1 MTISFHKLG
10 FLLLTACTGLAHA
23 DSVHAWSTT
32 SNVTTLMVPVLAGV
46 ATMANHD
53 GEGTQQLILSMG
65 SAVLAAEV
73 LKQGIHSNR
82 PDGSDNKSFPSAHT
96 TLAFSAA
103 AFLDRR
109 YGEQYAATW
118 TPALYGLAALT
129 GVARV
134 QANKHHWV
142 DVVAG
147 GAIGYGSSYYW
158 AQPVH
163 GGRVSV
169 LPLQGGLMVGW
180 ARPLQ

>member
-1 MTISFHKLG
+1 MKNFIPQIGLILLISCVG
-10 FLLLTACTGLAHA
+10 PAQA
-23 DSVHAWSTT
+23 DNVRNWGNA
-32 SNVTTLMVPVLAGV
+32 SNVTALAVPVLAGV
-46 ATMANHD
+46 ATLANHD
-53 GEGTQQLILSMG
+53 VEGTQELLLSTG

-109 YGEQYAATW
+109 YGEQYATTW

-134 QANKHHWV
+134 EAQKHHWV

-147 GAIGYGSSYYW
+147 GALGYASASFW
-158 AQPVH
+158 TEPVH

-169 LPLQGGLMVGW
+169 MPLPGGLLVGW
-180 ARPLQ
+180 ARPLH

>member
-1 MTISFHKLG
+1 MKLTWKRAC
-10 FLLLTACTGLAHA
+10 LALLTVFASTAQA
-23 DSVHAWSTT
+23 DAIHTWGSV
-32 SNVTTLMVPVLAGV
+32 SNVTTLAIPVLAGV
-46 ATMANHD
+46 ATLANHD
-53 GEGTQQLILSMG
+53 STGTQQLLLSTG
-65 SAVLAAEV
+65 SAVMAAEV
-73 LKQGIHSNR
+73 LKQSVHSNR

-134 QANKHHWV
+134 EAKRHHWV
-142 DVVAG
+142 DVLAG
-147 GAIGYGSSYYW
+147 GAIGYGSSRFW
-158 AQPVH
+158 TDPIQ

-169 LPLQGGLMVGW
+169 IPLQGGLMVGW
-180 ARPLQ
+180 VRPLQ

>member
-1 MTISFHKLG
+1 MTNGYKRLCMA
-10 FLLLTACTGLAHA
+10 LLSICASTAQA
-23 DSVHAWSTT
+23 DSVQTWSRV
-32 SNVTTLMVPVLAGV
+32 SNVTTLAIPVLAGV
-46 ATMANHD
+46 ATLANQD
-53 GEGTQQLILSMG
+53 STGTQELLLSTG

-129 GVARV
+129 GLARV
-134 QANKHHWV
+134 EAKRHHWV

-147 GAIGYGSSYYW
+147 GAIGYGSSRFW
-158 AQPVH
+158 TEPVQ

-180 ARPLQ
+180 VRPLQ

>member
-1 MTISFHKLG
+1 MKNFRNSL
-10 FLLLTACTGLAHA
+10 CLALMAFGTHTVQA
-23 DSVHAWSTT
+23 DSVHTWSSV
-32 SNVTTLMVPVLAGV
+32 SNVTTFAIPVLAGV
-46 ATMANHD
+46 ATLANND
-53 GEGTQQLILSMG
+53 TTGTQQLLLSTG

-73 LKQGIHSNR
+73 LKQGVHSNR

-109 YGEQYAATW
+109 YGEQYSATW

-134 QANKHHWV
+134 EAKKHHWV
-142 DVVAG
+142 DVAAG
-147 GAIGYGSSYYW
+147 GVIGYGSSRFW
-158 AQPVH
+158 TDPIQ

-169 LPLQGGLMVGW
+169 IPTQGGLMVGW
-180 ARPLQ
+180 VRPLP